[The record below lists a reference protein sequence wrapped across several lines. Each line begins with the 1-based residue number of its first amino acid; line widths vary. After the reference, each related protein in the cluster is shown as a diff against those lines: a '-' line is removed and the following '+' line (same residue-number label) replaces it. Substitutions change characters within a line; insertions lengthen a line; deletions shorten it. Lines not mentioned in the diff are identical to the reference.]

1 MNIHRI
7 GRSQRRTHT
16 IFIRASLSLLV
27 GVALATAAA
36 SPAYSM
42 KDRKDIDI
50 QQEVVLGAPEPNYKF
65 PWVVSVSGTLT
76 GKGVLIAPQWVLTAA
91 HVTGPGY
98 NGVQVNY
105 SRTAP
110 DGQSTN
116 GSTNTGIGSVYVHPD
131 YVPGTPSADLA
142 LVRLPAPFES
152 DPYLQPAELPV
163 GPAEVGQPG
172 LVASFSHTGPL
183 PAGHLAVLR
192 APILLAGGNTFIAR
206 SPTAS
211 LCPGDSGSG
220 FITVR
225 EGVINIVTGIASQAA
240 LADCGKPNQEFEAVD
255 VYKHVGWI
263 RTKTGIGLN
272 DNAKFYKTDGSGGI
286 ELLRSQ
292 ELYAQWDIVVPGNFG
307 GDGFGDLLFYN
318 RQTGTAVFATTD
330 GAGGLRDLR
339 THTDWDKGWDMIVPG
354 DFGGDGYTDLLFYK
368 RATGHGA
375 FYSTD
380 GRGGINLLS
389 SYSNWDTTWDIIV
402 PGSFADGDAW
412 TDLFFYDRENG
423 VGLFE
428 GTNGQGGIFDLQGY
442 SDLDRTWDIIVPGDF
457 GDDAATD
464 LLFYNRRAGIGYFCV
479 TDGRGGIRDL
489 ATHRNWDQTWST
501 IVPGNF
507 GGNSRTDLFFFSFGS
522 EIGHFAATDGQG
534 GISELRTH
542 TNMGKFWERIVPG
555 QFGGGPSTDLF
566 FYKRA

>member
-1 MNIHRI
+1 MNIYRT
-7 GRSQRRTHT
+7 GRSQRRTHS

-116 GSTNTGIGSVYVHPD
+116 GSTNTGIGSVIVHPD
-131 YVPGTPSADLA
+131 YVPGTPAADLA

-172 LVASFSHTGPL
+172 LVASFSHTGPI
-183 PAGHLAVLR
+183 PAGYLAVLR
-192 APILLAGGNTFIAR
+192 APVLLAGGNTFIAR
-206 SPTAS
+206 SPTSS

-220 FITVR
+220 FVTVR
-225 EGVINIVTGIASQAA
+225 EGVINVVTGIASQAA

-255 VYKHVGWI
+255 VFKHVGWI

-272 DNAKFYKTDGSGGI
+272 DNAKFYKTDGAGGI
-286 ELLRSQ
+286 DLLRSQ
-292 ELYAQWDIVVPGNFG
+292 EIYAQWDIVVPGNFG

-318 RQTGTAVFATTD
+318 RLSGTAVFATTD
-330 GAGGLRDLR
+330 GAGGIRDLK

-354 DFGGDGYTDLLFYK
+354 DFGSDGHTDLLFY
-368 RATGHGA
+368 RRSTGTGA

-380 GRGGINLLS
+380 GAGRINELK
-389 SYSNWDTTWDIIV
+389 SYTNWDTTWDIVV
-402 PGSFADGDAW
+402 PGNFTGGDAW
-412 TDLFFYDRENG
+412 TDLFFYDRDAG
-423 VGLFE
+423 TGLFE
-428 GTNGQGGIFDLQGY
+428 GTDGRGNIFELQGH
-442 SDLDRTWDIIVPGDF
+442 SGLDRTWDIIVPGDF
-457 GDDAATD
+457 GEDGVTD
-464 LLFYNRRAGIGYFCV
+464 LLFYDRRAGLGYFGV
-479 TDGRGGIRDL
+479 TDGRGGIFDL
-489 ATHRNWDQTWST
+489 ATYRDWDRTWDL
-501 IVPGNF
+501 IVPGSF
-507 GGNSRTDLFFFSFGS
+507 GGNGRTDLFFYDRDTGVALV
-522 EIGHFAATDGQG
+522 AATDGEG
-534 GISELRTH
+534 GVAELR
-542 TNMGKFWERIVPG
+542 NYSDVGKAWDRVVAD
-555 QFGGGPSTDLF
+555 QFGGGPSADLF
-566 FYKRA
+566 FYHR